1 MKKFCTILFACL
13 IMTSIS
19 FAQSKKEKKAAESAK
34 KYQEMLKLIESKD
47 YEFEAEWANPQSGR
61 NINLTT
67 NPNFFRIIKDSAN
80 IFLPYFG
87 RSFSG
92 GAAMTGEG
100 GIVFNGTM
108 EGYEMSVNEKK
119 QKIMVQFR
127 GKTKTETYTFNLTI
141 FGGGN
146 TMINVNSNY
155 RSVIKY
161 DGRTQKPKPKAKE

>member
-1 MKKFCTILFACL
+1 MIS
-13 IMTSIS
+13 SIS

-34 KYQEMLKLIESKD
+34 KYQEMLALIESKE
-47 YEFEAEWANPQSGR
+47 YEFQADFATPQSGNR
-61 NINLTT
+61 INLVT
-67 NPNFFRIIKDSAN
+67 NPNFMKINKDSAN

-92 GAAMTGEG
+92 GASMTGEG
-100 GIVFNGTM
+100 GIVFNGIM
-108 EGYEMSVNEKK
+108 DDYELTVNEKK

-127 GKTKTETYTFNLTI
+127 GKTKSESYVFNLTI

-146 TMINVNSNY
+146 TLINLNSNY

-161 DGRTQKPKPKAKE
+161 EGRTTKPKPKE